1 MNYSEAVQAISNG
14 RFKQLFHVSF
24 LKDDE
29 LRCCV
34 MRLND
39 DPDAPAGEIMILE
52 EIAPLFDD
60 FGHEDFALVGNND
73 ERFHNTHF
81 YDIPGAEQVIGVGTF
96 GEVVLETLF
105 DELPMADDIGSQ
117 AELKGYITKAKAAIK
132 RAKETGWS

>member
-1 MNYSEAVQAISNG
+1 MNYSEAVEAISDG
-14 RFKQLFHVSF
+14 KFEQLFHVSF
-24 LKDDE
+24 LKNDE

-34 MRLND
+34 MRIND
-39 DPDAPAGEIMILE
+39 DLDAPTGEIMILE

-60 FGHEDFALVGNND
+60 FGHEDFALVGNGD

-105 DELPMADDIGSQ
+105 DEFPIADDLESQ

-132 RAKETGWS
+132 KAKESSWK